1 MCELGLLYQKANL
14 RKQYMYAGI
23 PIHLRID
30 TGNFVPPDRFNDQS
44 TDTLAASD
52 VAMHNPNKLKINAGA
67 REETQ
72 IDIPT

>member
-14 RKQYMYAGI
+14 RKQYMYAGM
-23 PIHLRID
+23 PIRQGID
-30 TGNFVPPDRFNDQS
+30 TGNFVPHEQFAHRT

-52 VAMHNPNKLKINAGA
+52 VAMHNRNKLKINAGA

-72 IDIPT
+72 IDIQT